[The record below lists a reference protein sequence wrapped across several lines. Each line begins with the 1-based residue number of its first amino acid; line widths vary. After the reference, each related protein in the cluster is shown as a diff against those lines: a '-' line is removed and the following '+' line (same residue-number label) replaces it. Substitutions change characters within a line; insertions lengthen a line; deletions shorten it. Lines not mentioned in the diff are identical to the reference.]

1 MHGTVFNR
9 QASRLRFEP
18 SVGGREK
25 KRDCSTCSSGEL
37 FFSIRYHNLARYLFI
52 TMAFAGLLSTGWFG
66 IPLIPHYLVGDPVDL
81 ISAIFTLFSALG
93 TIWGVMAYREFT
105 KSVQAVID
113 ARDAARKLDPMIGEY
128 EYKSYNPVTKDY
140 ESGFV
145 PSGPIDFWD
154 KEMQVPAWMDK
165 GKYWHILLSLQAG
178 SREVR
183 LKVVKDKDLSF
194 HTGMQ
199 NAAITTREKI
209 VNEETRSW
217 RYVYSVKIPQWLVMN
232 TERQRFADIAGSQL
246 SELVADLNRKIVAA
260 SDEVAEW
267 ERQRIRYPWG
277 GLGIYLNKSLPLRI
291 VYRQVIRNFPGAK
304 RRIVDETNASLANVK
319 DDELIASLLELASEK
334 GVPQNRIEM
343 LQLLIRFLKSAY
355 TRLGLGEGAS
365 EYHSFHHSLEV
376 SYMALHMVP
385 KEFENFKFGPR
396 DFEIV
401 LVAGLL
407 HDYDP
412 AQPLSSSEGPK
423 GPSVARTIQ
432 EISRTRILDAYFTMG
447 REEFA
452 NYFRAFHSP
461 LMPPEEFAT
470 THPEYVKTRWSPTES
485 IMATMLIWR
494 TDFPFTK
501 QKLAQEMFARL
512 KEELNSMGED
522 ATKVELLAEILWL
535 ADLAVTYMG
544 SDPVRAWDRVTNLYD
559 ELNLPKLEAV
569 PRTDAF
575 FADFAENKIFKEILG
590 MKHFPYIFRQRWS
603 LIYQFFHEGN
613 PSTQLN
619 RTIATARKM
628 YLRVNLE
635 IGMRKGEMLHAM
647 ATNNWAEYFIGI
659 GRDQNEV
666 FKAKSKFTELDPQ
679 NASAF
684 WGDTEKLLPAIAD
697 RSIDNFLMVLPEHS
711 VPTTAESKSSFRS
724 MMEVLARKLN
734 HDGTFRILTDIEK
747 DSEPFR
753 ELMMIARQSGLQW
766 TTNNKGKEY
775 FPKDWWDPDFRPGRN
790 PQVIVFVPK

>member
-1 MHGTVFNR
+1 M
-9 QASRLRFEP
+9 
-18 SVGGREK
+18 
-25 KRDCSTCSSGEL
+25 

-291 VYRQVIRNFPGAK
+291 V
-304 RRIVDETNASLANVK
+304 
-319 DDELIASLLELASEK
+319 
-334 GVPQNRIEM
+334 
-343 LQLLIRFLKSAY
+343 
-355 TRLGLGEGAS
+355 
-365 EYHSFHHSLEV
+365 
-376 SYMALHMVP
+376 
-385 KEFENFKFGPR
+385 
-396 DFEIV
+396 
-401 LVAGLL
+401 
-407 HDYDP
+407 
-412 AQPLSSSEGPK
+412 
-423 GPSVARTIQ
+423 
-432 EISRTRILDAYFTMG
+432 
-447 REEFA
+447 
-452 NYFRAFHSP
+452 
-461 LMPPEEFAT
+461 
-470 THPEYVKTRWSPTES
+470 
-485 IMATMLIWR
+485 
-494 TDFPFTK
+494 
-501 QKLAQEMFARL
+501 
-512 KEELNSMGED
+512 
-522 ATKVELLAEILWL
+522 
-535 ADLAVTYMG
+535 
-544 SDPVRAWDRVTNLYD
+544 
-559 ELNLPKLEAV
+559 
-569 PRTDAF
+569 
-575 FADFAENKIFKEILG
+575 
-590 MKHFPYIFRQRWS
+590 
-603 LIYQFFHEGN
+603 
-613 PSTQLN
+613 
-619 RTIATARKM
+619 
-628 YLRVNLE
+628 
-635 IGMRKGEMLHAM
+635 
-647 ATNNWAEYFIGI
+647 
-659 GRDQNEV
+659 
-666 FKAKSKFTELDPQ
+666 
-679 NASAF
+679 
-684 WGDTEKLLPAIAD
+684 
-697 RSIDNFLMVLPEHS
+697 
-711 VPTTAESKSSFRS
+711 
-724 MMEVLARKLN
+724 
-734 HDGTFRILTDIEK
+734 
-747 DSEPFR
+747 
-753 ELMMIARQSGLQW
+753 
-766 TTNNKGKEY
+766 
-775 FPKDWWDPDFRPGRN
+775 
-790 PQVIVFVPK
+790 